1 MESSSKTDAKFD
13 GKVYWL
19 ISAPKTNED
28 TFNTLNKK
36 TSDET
41 DLSVNYKFA
50 VPDLKVGTL
59 DSLMSLSDDLV
70 KMDATVENITRK
82 ISGQLF
88 DVLEPKADKYENL
101 SINSGTVDQYVQY
114 FRWDEAKYPASQSL
128 KTLTETIHAQV
139 SKLDEELR
147 AKSTEYN
154 SVQHALNSEERKT
167 SGNLATKD
175 LAEFVQEKHIVKN
188 SEYMV
193 TVFVAVPKYNAQDWT
208 NCYEKLAQCVL
219 PRSSELIT
227 EDNEYGLWSVTLFK
241 KFADEFK
248 GACRDKKF
256 TVREYNPDET
266 KKGGDKKKLEAE
278 KDKLKKGLIRWCKT
292 NFSEAFIAWI
302 HLKAIRVFVES
313 VLRYGLPTNF
323 QAMLLLPNKGK
334 SKRLRKILHELY
346 GYLSTKNVFSKDE
359 EEENEKFFPYV
370 FLEVNM
376 DLRKLGAF

>member
-19 ISAPKTNED
+19 VSAPKTNED

-59 DSLMSLSDDLV
+59 DTLMSLSDDLV

-139 SKLDEELR
+139 TKLDEELR

-175 LAEFVQEKHIVKN
+175 LSEFVQEKHIVKN

-193 TVFVAVPKYNAQDWT
+193 TLFVAVPKYNAQDWT
-208 NCYEKLAQCVL
+208 GCYEKLAQCVL

-248 GACRDKKF
+248 GACRDKKY
-256 TVREYNPDET
+256 TVREHNPDDA

-376 DLRKLGAF
+376 DLRKLGTF